1 MIQLYRLSEQQAQAA
16 AAVGVDDIERRQH
29 VHQLT
34 HKILQGCRQA
44 SLPFSWLRAC
54 GLRAVA
60 EALSTG
66 LQDGAALAAV
76 LEATYS
82 QVLEVILS
90 TLDRDLM
97 PPTPPAPTLPPLPT
111 TAAGAAAAGGSS
123 SSSSALSSSEQ
134 SALLE
139 AVGRYPAGHAPAAA
153 CSEELCEAYRVLQ
166 ALVLLHAKSRSLLTS
181 AQYLQLLTARACEV
195 PACLPHALHTLLAL
209 LQGNEEAQA
218 MFVSTGG
225 CDMLLARTLQH
236 TQQMAAVGE
245 AAGSGAPPDLLLQ
258 LLLFLQ
264 TLLGWGIGESVRRG
278 AHPSTQRAAVQ
289 LMLRHLGPE
298 AAKLLT
304 QGLAQ
309 LVAAAGAAGP
319 AGHVTAEAAAAAG
332 GGGGEGGGA
341 DMAVGGGLV
350 AIEAVLQQR
359 ARAAAALM
367 PRT

>member
-1 MIQLYRLSEQQAQAA
+1 MIQLYRLSEQQAHAA

-60 EALSTG
+60 EALSAG
-66 LQDGAALAAV
+66 LQDGPALAAV

-153 CSEELCEAYRVLQ
+153 CSEELCEAYRV
-166 ALVLLHAKSRSLLTS
+166 
-181 AQYLQLLTARACEV
+181 
-195 PACLPHALHTLLAL
+195 

-332 GGGGEGGGA
+332 GWGGEGGGA

-350 AIEAVLQQR
+350 AVEAVLQQR